1 MIKPRKAVLEMQEYK
16 PPTSGRG
23 DFLRLDFNE
32 NTLGCS
38 PKVMEALKE
47 SGFKASAIPVDRN
60 EMEELTDDSGA
71 PNFKSRYIK
80 IAVSLAH
87 DDLLFIDR
95 ERLKRL
101 KRCEDISRSKF
112 ISEALLMLKTAQ
124 ETRGGK

>member
-1 MIKPRKAVLEMQEYK
+1 MAE
-16 PPTSGRG
+16 
-23 DFLRLDFNE
+23 
-32 NTLGCS
+32 
-38 PKVMEALKE
+38 KVMEALKE